1 MRQVE
6 GFIQGRKEV
15 RLYFRGWIPDMHE
28 KAVIVIV
35 HGVAEHSGRYLG
47 LANHLVSCGYAIYG
61 FDLRNHGKS
70 EGKKGTVEHFSFF
83 TDDLHI
89 FLNQVRNQHPQKRI
103 FLFGH
108 SMGATISLAYSIR
121 YQNGLAG
128 LILSGSAIRFIPDIP
143 LVLITLLWPLSVL
156 MPELGIKKLDSSALS
171 HDLEIIRSYDTD
183 PLVFRG
189 KLSARLAIELIWNMR
204 KLEHQGR
211 RIKIPL
217 LLLHG
222 EADQLVDPQGS
233 RLMLERVSSPDKTL
247 KLYPGL
253 YHEILNEPQYLQ
265 VLVDI
270 EHWLEQHV

>member
-6 GFIQGRKEV
+6 GFFQGRKEV
-15 RLYFRGWIPDMHE
+15 RLYYRGWLPDTDE
-28 KAVIVIV
+28 KAVVVIL
-35 HGVAEHSGRYLG
+35 HGVAEHCGRYIN
-47 LANHLVSCGYAIYG
+47 LAKHLVSSGYATYG
-61 FDLRNHGKS
+61 FDLRNHGNS
-70 EGKKGTVEHFSFF
+70 EGRKGTVEHFSFF
-83 TDDLHI
+83 PDDLHI
-89 FLNQVRNQHPQKRI
+89 LLNQVRNQYSQKRI

-128 LILSGSAIRFIPDIP
+128 LVLSGSAIRFKPALP
-143 LVLITLLWPLSVL
+143 LALITLLWPLSVF

-171 HDLEIIRSYDTD
+171 HDPEIIRSYDTD

-189 KLSARLAIELIWNMR
+189 RLSARLAIELLWNMR
-204 KLEHQGR
+204 KLERQAR
-211 RIKIPL
+211 LIKIPL

-233 RLMLERVSSPDKTL
+233 RLMFERVSSPDKTL

-270 EHWLEQHV
+270 EHWLGQHV